1 MRTASRALLTVLTA
15 ILSVNASSAFA
26 FEGQKGYAKY
36 FGGEDGHGVEAG
48 ATISYESDAGT
59 DAEKGYS
66 AAGSN
71 EANANGT
78 PSSSNSG
85 SVSGQP
91 KQDAGPQVVTVPVV
105 FSTHNCA
112 PVYGTATQNLSYSVA
127 QPGSTDCPGFVFI
140 APDKAPKAP
149 KAPKP
154 AAGTPARPPTPQ
166 EIAGRLADKVVKQ
179 AGRPQLAVAPGR
191 VGLTGLKSYF
201 WLQSP
206 LHPITATATVAGFS
220 VTAQAVPYRY
230 DWSFG
235 DGDGLATRDPGRP
248 WSRSHPG
255 TIGHLYETSGHYE
268 VSVAVRWVARWR
280 IGGGP
285 WRPLGYFTTSDDQG
299 YPVRQVVARLTA
311 SEH

>member
-1 MRTASRALLTVLTA
+1 MAKHTVALLMATSLLLLPAPSSASGTGKAKVITYGSTPIHGVQSA
-15 ILSVNASSAFA
+15 AKKFSAAAHASAQTGATDHSAGGEGAPTGTESATSGTEGGASSA
-26 FEGQKGYAKY
+26 
-36 FGGEDGHGVEAG
+36 
-48 ATISYESDAGT
+48 
-59 DAEKGYS
+59 
-66 AAGSN
+66 
-71 EANANGT
+71 
-78 PSSSNSG
+78 
-85 SVSGQP
+85 
-91 KQDAGPQVVTVPVV
+91 GPHVVTVPVV

-206 LHPITATATVAGFS
+206 LHPITAIATVAGFS
-220 VTAQAVPYRY
+220 VTAQAIPYRY

-235 DGDGLATRDPGRP
+235 DGAGLATRDPGRP